1 MFYNNISFFSVSLNN
16 VTIIIIIIIITIF
29 QSPLLPQ
36 PGNSTFQR
44 ENDVATNTTQ
54 TLSGDSLIGEVERVI
69 EKEKLK

>member
-1 MFYNNISFFSVSLNN
+1 MTI
-16 VTIIIIIIIITIF
+16 IIIIIIIITIF